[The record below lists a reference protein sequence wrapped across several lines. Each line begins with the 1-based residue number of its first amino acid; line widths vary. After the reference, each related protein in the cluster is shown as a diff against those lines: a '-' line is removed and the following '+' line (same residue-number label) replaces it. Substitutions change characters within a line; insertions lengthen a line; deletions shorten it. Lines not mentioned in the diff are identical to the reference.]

1 MYDAIV
7 IGGGPSGSASARL
20 LAAWG
25 HRVLLVD
32 RPRPSNQSPAHQSAV
47 ESLPPSARQVVTTI
61 GALDVIDDPA
71 VQPWL
76 GNVVW
81 WAEAPRRVEQFPTGI
96 AGQQLQ
102 RDWFD
107 ARLRALAVAGGA
119 ECSMALAR
127 DVVVPGLTG
136 RHTDPPSVLL
146 ETEGATRRV
155 TAPMILDASGRAGVI
170 ARQGLRL
177 AAASVTGGEAPRTIA
192 LSGEWR
198 ARGGWLDVD
207 DGHTLIA
214 SYAGGWA
221 WSISPAPGVRHF
233 TVMID
238 PARSG
243 LVRNA
248 SAADV
253 YRRELDQVAPFR
265 ALVAAGEIAGRPW
278 GADATTYSAERFAGE
293 GFLLVGD
300 AATSLDPLSSFGV
313 KKALASGWL
322 AAVVAHTVLSTPR
335 MAGDA
340 LAFFDRRE
348 RQMHAAGLGAAAAFA
363 GQALGE
369 SSSPFWSV
377 RAAEAGA
384 SEHLDEDDPRALARD
399 AGVIAAFDD
408 LKRRQRL
415 ALRPAAALRI
425 EARAAVRGREIVLDE
440 HLVVPAWPDG
450 VRYLRGVDLLAL
462 VRMAPRY
469 TDAGGL
475 FEAFLRAH
483 PTVILPDV
491 AGALAV
497 LIARGALVH
506 GQG

>member
-7 IGGGPSGSASARL
+7 IGGGPAGSASARL

-32 RPRPSNQSPAHQSAV
+32 RPRPPNHSPSHQSAV
-47 ESLPPSARQVVTTI
+47 ESLPPSARQVVATI

-81 WAEAPRRVEQFPTGI
+81 WADAPRRVEQFPAGI

-107 ARLRALAVAGGA
+107 ARLRGLAVGAGA
-119 ECSMALAR
+119 ECATALAR
-127 DVVVPGLTG
+127 DAAVPGLTG
-136 RHTDPPSVLL
+136 GVTDSPSVVL
-146 ETEGATRRV
+146 EAEGAIRRV

-177 AAASVTGGEAPRTIA
+177 AAGSASGGEAPRTIA
-192 LSGEWR
+192 LSAEWR
-198 ARGGWLDVD
+198 TRRDWPGVD
-207 DGHTLIA
+207 NGHTLIA
-214 SYAGGWA
+214 SYDGGWA
-221 WSISPAPGVRHF
+221 WSIAPAPGVRHF

-243 LVRNA
+243 LMRNA
-248 SAADV
+248 TAADV
-253 YRRELDQVAPFR
+253 YRRELDRVAPFR

-322 AAVVAHTVLSTPR
+322 AAVVAHTVLSEPR

-340 LAFFDRRE
+340 LAFFNRRE

-363 GQALGE
+363 SQALGR

-384 SEHLDEDDPRALARD
+384 TDHLDEDDPRALARD
-399 AGVIAAFDD
+399 ADVLAAFDD

-415 ALRPAAALRI
+415 ALRPGPALRI
-425 EARAAVRGREIVLDE
+425 EARATVRGREVVLDE

-462 VRMAPRY
+462 IRLAPRY
-469 TDAGGL
+469 TDAGEL

-483 PTVILPDV
+483 PGVILPDA
-491 AGALAV
+491 AGALAA

>member
-1 MYDAIV
+1 VYDAIV
-7 IGGGPSGSASARL
+7 IGGGPAGSASARL
-20 LAAWG
+20 LASWG

-32 RPRPSNQSPAHQSAV
+32 RSRPSNQSAV
-47 ESLPPSARQVVTTI
+47 ESLPPSARQVVATI

-81 WAEAPRRVEQFPTGI
+81 WAGAPQRVEQFPAGI

-107 ARLRALAVAGGA
+107 ARLRALAAAAGA
-119 ECSMALAR
+119 ECSTALAR

-136 RHTDPPSVLL
+136 ASTDSPSVLL
-146 ETEGATRRV
+146 DVEGATRRV

-177 AAASVTGGEAPRTIA
+177 APAATIGGEAPRTIA

-198 ARGGWLDVD
+198 ARQGWPGAD

-214 SYAGGWA
+214 SYDGGWA
-221 WSISPAPGVRHF
+221 WSIAHAPGIRHF

-243 LVRNA
+243 LMRNA
-248 SAADV
+248 TAADI
-253 YRRELDQVAPFR
+253 YRRELDRVAPFR
-265 ALVAAGEIAGRPW
+265 PMVAAGEITGRPW
-278 GADATTYSAERFAGE
+278 GADATTYSAARFAGE

-322 AAVVAHTVLSTPR
+322 AAVVAHTLLSRPR

-340 LAFFDRRE
+340 LAFFERRE
-348 RQMHAAGLGAAAAFA
+348 RLMHAAGLRAAAAFA
-363 GQALGE
+363 SQALGA

-384 SEHLDEDDPRALARD
+384 FDHLDEDDPRALARD
-399 AGVIAAFDD
+399 ADVIGAFND
-408 LKRRQRL
+408 LKRRPAL
-415 ALRPAAALRI
+415 ALRPAAGLRI
-425 EARAAVRGREIVLDE
+425 EPRAAVRGREIVLDE

-450 VRYLRGVDLLAL
+450 IRYLRGVDVLAL
-462 VRMAPRY
+462 IRLAPEY
-469 TDAGGL
+469 ADAGEL

-483 PTVILPDV
+483 PDVILPDL
-491 AGALAV
+491 AGALAA

-506 GQG
+506 SHV